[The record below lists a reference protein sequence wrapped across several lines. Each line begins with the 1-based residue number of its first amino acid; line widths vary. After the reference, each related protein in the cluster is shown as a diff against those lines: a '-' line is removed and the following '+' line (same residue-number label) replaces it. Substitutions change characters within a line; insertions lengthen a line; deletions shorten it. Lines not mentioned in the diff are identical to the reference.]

1 MEYCHC
7 GSVASYVRKGNRLN
21 EEELREIASC
31 CLLGLNY
38 LHKKNIIHRVSILT
52 RIDGKDIKPD
62 NLLISESG
70 VIKVGDFGLAVQLE
84 HACSNRNTVCG
95 TSWYMGPEVY
105 AGQCVLKSD
114 VWSLG
119 MSMIEIA
126 EGRHPFAGMNSFQV
140 AVIDLVDA

>member
-38 LHKKNIIHRVSILT
+38 LHKKNIIHRVSVST
-52 RIDGKDIKPD
+52 RTDGKDIKPD

-84 HACSNRNTVCG
+84 HSCSKRNALCG
-95 TSWYMGPEVY
+95 TSMYMGPEVY
-105 AGQCVLKSD
+105 NEGACLKSD

-140 AVIDLVDA
+140 AVIDLIDA

>member
-38 LHKKNIIHRVSILT
+38 LHKKNIIHRVSVSM
-52 RIDGKDIKPD
+52 RIDVKDIKPD

-84 HACSNRNTVCG
+84 HSCSNRNTVCG
-95 TSWYMGPEVY
+95 TSMYMGPEVY
-105 AGQCVLKSD
+105 NEGACLKSD

-119 MSMIEIA
+119 MSVIEIA

-140 AVIDLVDA
+140 AVTTLIDV

>member
-38 LHKKNIIHRVSILT
+38 LHKKNIIHRVNVSM
-52 RIDGKDIKPD
+52 RIDVKDIKPD

-84 HACSNRNTVCG
+84 HSCSKRNSLCG
-95 TSWYMGPEVY
+95 TSMYMGPEVY
-105 AGQCVLKSD
+105 NEGACLKSD

-119 MSMIEIA
+119 MSVIEIA
-126 EGRHPFAGMNSFQV
+126 EGKHPYASLSSFKVRQ
-140 AVIDLVDA
+140 IDLIDV